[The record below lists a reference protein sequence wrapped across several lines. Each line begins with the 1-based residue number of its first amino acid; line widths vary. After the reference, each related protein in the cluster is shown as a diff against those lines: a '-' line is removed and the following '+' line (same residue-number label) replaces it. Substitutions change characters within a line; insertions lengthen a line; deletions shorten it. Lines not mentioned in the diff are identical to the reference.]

1 MKKYYNKKQE
11 SLFKK
16 TFGVSINAF
25 AEPISTQTSGK
36 FAFDISKFDEF
47 LGKVDKEYDSTNCT
61 YKTLTDLSMSD
72 YLTIKYGKE
81 IEGLICDLID
91 QKF

>member
-1 MKKYYNKKQE
+1 MGKYYNKKQE

-25 AEPISTQTSGK
+25 AEPTFTQASGK
-36 FAFDISKFDEF
+36 FAFDILKFDEF

-61 YKTLTDLSMSD
+61 YKTLTDLSISD

-81 IEGLICDLID
+81 IEGLIRDLID